1 MKKNDQD
8 DKAKRMQ
15 IQKDFVKEAQY
26 ELQIFNLKEQ
36 HTLQLQHMQ
45 AQITQ
50 LQEDLF
56 LKQLYIQKLH
66 KDLDAK
72 QRTINILATT
82 TPRETRDL
90 DEITANWLALQRL
103 FGASTQ

>member
-1 MKKNDQD
+1 MKKNEQD

-45 AQITQ
+45 SQITR

-56 LKQLYIQKLH
+56 LKQLYIRKLH

-72 QRTINILATT
+72 QTTIDILATT
-82 TPRETRDL
+82 PTETRDL
-90 DEITANWLALQRL
+90 DEIAVNWLALQRL
-103 FGASTQ
+103 FGASTE